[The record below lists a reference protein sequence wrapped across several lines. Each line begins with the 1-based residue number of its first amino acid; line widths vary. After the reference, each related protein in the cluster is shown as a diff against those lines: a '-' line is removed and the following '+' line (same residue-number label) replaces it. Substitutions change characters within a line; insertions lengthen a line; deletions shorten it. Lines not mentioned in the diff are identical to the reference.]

1 MPVAGLDTSAVSLPT
16 VSIPALP
23 SLTLSETEVATMNT
37 LIAQATFERL
47 ELLSTQVY
55 YLAQQEITNLKIAIP
70 DELADKLRTLVGW
83 AAIAVDPYVERLSVE
98 GFRLPGETDVNQDL
112 ADLWDGNRLAAEQ
125 SLAFTDALSMRRAY
139 WTVGSGDS
147 PGDLPRIC
155 VESPLNMAVRW
166 NLRGDM
172 ARDALR
178 WFEVD
183 GRPHIMLETLNQST
197 HMARNDQGAWEVV
210 DRDVH
215 NFGFLPVVRMAN
227 NPLTMARGGRSEI
240 TPALI
245 SIIDSACR
253 RLLGLE
259 VASELYSA
267 PQKLILGA
275 TEADFQDSA
284 GATKSAW
291 TTYITSLLALERD
304 EDGNVPEVHQFQV
317 YDPAVFTKVIE
328 MYASQAAGILAAVPQ
343 DLGLYTDGNPTSADS
358 WDAMETRRNRKAIR
372 KQAIFGTAL
381 VEVMQ
386 MAQRFLNGGRLPEQ
400 FKRMAV
406 DWMPPSMPSLAQTAD
421 PVTKLIAAG
430 ALPARSDV
438 TLKRAGFSAVERAQI
453 EQDWLEQDGRTA
465 LEQIRV
471 GLTAPKP
478 APADANA
485 G

>member
-1 MPVAGLDTSAVSLPT
+1 MADFNALTSMSASSAVIPDLPALSLSEADAAQIRRLASRALSERSGLLPT
-16 VSIPALP
+16 QVS
-23 SLTLSETEVATMNT
+23 S
-37 LIAQATFERL
+37 
-47 ELLSTQVY
+47 
-55 YLAQQEITNLKIAIP
+55 LAQQQNTNLKIRLPAA
-70 DELADKLRTLVGW
+70 LALNLPTLVGW
-83 AAIAVDPYVERLSVE
+83 AAIAVDPYVEGLSVE
-98 GFRLPGETDVNQDL
+98 VFREPGETDVNQDL
-112 ADLWDGNRLAAEQ
+112 ADLWDGNGLAAEQ
-125 SLAFTDALSMRRAY
+125 SLAFTDTLSMSRSY
-139 WTVGSGDS
+139 WTVGSG
-147 PGDLPRIC
+147 PEKGDLPRIC
-155 VESPLNMAVRW
+155 VESPLNITVGWDMTGRRPMSALQSYTVDSRQHAALYTPEQTIHVAVNDKW
-166 NLRGDM
+166 QWEITS
-172 ARDALR
+172 RDKH
-178 WFEVD
+178 
-183 GRPHIMLETLNQST
+183 G
-197 HMARNDQGAWEVV
+197 
-210 DRDVH
+210 
-215 NFGFLPVVRMAN
+215 FGYVPVVRMAN
-227 NPLTMARGGRSEI
+227 NPLTTARDGRSEI
-240 TPALI
+240 TPALM

-259 VASELYSA
+259 VASELYSV

-275 TEADFQDSA
+275 TESDFQDAA

-291 TTYITSLLALERD
+291 TTYVTSLLALERD

-386 MAQRFLNGGRLPEQ
+386 LAQRFVTGGPLPEQ
-400 FKRMAV
+400 FRRMAV